1 MELSQLKLQ
10 QVVRQLPPQ
19 HLAEVISFAEF
30 LSFKAVQEDRQRLE
44 QPSRSKRL
52 ELPMIKDVKY
62 IGDPLLRREELYDE
76 WGP

>member
-1 MELSQLKLQ
+1 MESSHLKLQ
-10 QVVRQLPPQ
+10 QVVKQLPPQ

-30 LSFKAVQEDRQRLE
+30 LSFKAMHEDRRRLE
-44 QPSRSKRL
+44 QSSRSKHL

-76 WGP
+76 WGR

>member
-10 QVVRQLPPQ
+10 QVVKQLSPQ
-19 HLAEVISFAEF
+19 HLAEVIHFAEF
-30 LSFKAVQEDRQRLE
+30 LSFKITQEDRRQFE

-62 IGDPLLRREELYDE
+62 IGDPLLRREDLYDE
-76 WGP
+76 WGR